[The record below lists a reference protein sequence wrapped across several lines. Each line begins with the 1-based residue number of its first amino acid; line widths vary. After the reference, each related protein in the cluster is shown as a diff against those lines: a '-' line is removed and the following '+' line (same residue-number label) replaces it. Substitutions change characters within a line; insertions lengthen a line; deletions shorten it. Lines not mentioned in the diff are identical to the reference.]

1 MKKNKSVF
9 NIILHYLKN
18 DKLKLFFYLI
28 LVLASY
34 LPALLSAFFWGF
46 ALEAL
51 INKNLNL
58 FLTYLIIWE
67 SIWILFYSLLSIPR
81 DTLYNYLEIKF
92 TKNVS
97 KDLYHK
103 VSNLPSIAFEKMGI
117 GEIINRV
124 YTDPDRVM
132 ELLRSLIRLICK
144 SLVVIFVIVMCFYIS
159 IILGIEVLV
168 FGIIMGFISYKFFP
182 KIQNTQSEI
191 KKDSDEYVRSATENI
206 TGIREIKALGI
217 KNTIEKIMF
226 NKIDTLFNKNKKIKK
241 YEVAYYNINNFIY
254 FLLQFIILASC
265 GYFVVKGQIAYSI
278 FIVIESYIWRI
289 DDVVESLSD
298 FGVNYNKI
306 KVSLT
311 RIDEIINNKLYK
323 DEKFG
328 KKELKDTKGTI
339 EFKDVDFKYTK
350 DEQKVLSNLNLI
362 MNPHQKIAIVG
373 KSGNGKSTVFN
384 LLLRY
389 FDPTKGTITIDGIN
403 IKNLSEESLRKN
415 ISIIRQSPFLF
426 NMSIIDNL
434 KLVKPDASLEEIK
447 EVCKKAYID
456 EYIESLP
463 NGYETIIGEGGINLS
478 GGQKQRLAIA
488 RTLLINTKVIL
499 FDEATSALDNKSQEY
514 IKRTIDS
521 LVKDHTIIIVAHRLS
536 TIKDADIINV
546 IDKGNLVA
554 SGTHDYLLKNS
565 NVYKELYSVETQNQK
580 KRINFLFSYAQVSN
594 NDQVTHL

>member
-103 VSNLPSIAFEKMGI
+103 VSILPSIAFEKMGI

-350 DEQKVLSNLNLI
+350 DEQKVLNNLNLI
-362 MNPHQKIAIVG
+362 MKPHQKIAIVG

-554 SGTHDYLLKNS
+554 SGTHDHLLKNS

-580 KRINFLFSYAQVSN
+580 KE
-594 NDQVTHL
+594 D

>member
-1 MKKNKSVF
+1 MKKSKSVF
-9 NIILHYLKN
+9 SIILHYLKN
-18 DKLKLFFYLI
+18 DKLRLFFYLI

-51 INKNLNL
+51 INKNLTD
-58 FLTYLIIWE
+58 FFTYLIIWE

-97 KDLYHK
+97 KNLYHK
-103 VSNLPSIAFEKMGI
+103 VSSLPVFAFEKMGI

-144 SLVVIFVIVMCFYIS
+144 SLVVIFVIVMCFSIS
-159 IILGIEVLV
+159 IVLGLEVV
-168 FGIIMGFISYKFFP
+168 IFGFIMGFISYKFFP
-182 KIQNTQSEI
+182 KIKNTQSEI
-191 KKDSDEYVRSATENI
+191 KKDSDEYVRCATENV

-217 KNTIEKIMF
+217 KKIMEKIMF
-226 NKIDTLFNKNKKIKK
+226 YKIDSLFNKTKRIKR

-265 GYFVVKGQIAYSI
+265 GYFVVQGKIAYSI

-311 RIDEIINNKLYK
+311 RIDEIINNKLYS

-328 KKELKDTKGTI
+328 KKKLDNIKGII
-339 EFKDVDFKYTK
+339 EFKNVSFRYN
-350 DEQKVLSNLNLI
+350 DEEDNVLRNLNLRI
-362 MNPHQKIAIVG
+362 NPNKKIAIVG
-373 KSGNGKSTVFN
+373 KSGNGKSTLFN

-389 FDPTKGTITIDGIN
+389 FDSSEGIISIDGVN
-403 IKNLSEESLRKN
+403 IKNLTEESLRNN
-415 ISIIRQSPFLF
+415 ISIIRQAPFLF
-426 NMSIIDNL
+426 NMSIVDNL
-434 KLVKPDASLEEIK
+434 RLVKEDASLDEIK
-447 EVCKKAYID
+447 DVCRRAYID
-456 EYIESLP
+456 EYIEGLP
-463 NGYETIIGEGGINLS
+463 NGYDTIIGEGGINLS

-488 RTLLINTKVIL
+488 RTLLINTKIIL

-514 IKRTIDS
+514 IKRTIDD
-521 LVKDHTIIIVAHRLS
+521 LVKDHTVIIVAHRLS
-536 TIKDADIINV
+536 TISDADVINV
-546 IDKGNLVA
+546 IDKGQLVA
-554 SGTHDYLLKNS
+554 SGSHDSLLKES
-565 NVYKELYSVETQNQK
+565 SVYRELYSTET
-580 KRINFLFSYAQVSN
+580 L
-594 NDQVTHL
+594 DT

>member
-1 MKKNKSVF
+1 MNKSKSVF
-9 NIILHYLKN
+9 SIILHYLKN
-18 DKLKLFFYLI
+18 DKLRLFFYLI

-51 INKNLNL
+51 INKNLTD
-58 FLTYLIIWE
+58 FFTYLIIWE

-103 VSNLPSIAFEKMGI
+103 VSSLPAIAFEKMGI

-144 SLVVIFVIVMCFYIS
+144 SLVVIFVVVMCFSIS
-159 IILGIEVLV
+159 IVLGLEVV
-168 FGIIMGFISYKFFP
+168 IFGFIMGFISYKFFP
-182 KIQNTQSEI
+182 KIKNTQSEI
-191 KKDSDEYVRSATENI
+191 KKDSDEYVRCATENV

-217 KNTIEKIMF
+217 KKRMEKIMF
-226 NKIDTLFNKNKKIKK
+226 YKIDSLFNKTKRIKR

-265 GYFVVKGQIAYSI
+265 GYFVVQGKIAYSI

-311 RIDEIINNKLYK
+311 RIDEIINNKLYS

-328 KKELKDTKGTI
+328 KKKLDNIKGII
-339 EFKDVDFKYTK
+339 EFKNVSFRYN
-350 DEQKVLSNLNLI
+350 DEEDNVLRNLNLRI
-362 MNPHQKIAIVG
+362 NPNKKIAIVG
-373 KSGNGKSTVFN
+373 KSGNGKSTLFN

-389 FDPTKGTITIDGIN
+389 FDSSEGIISIDGVN
-403 IKNLSEESLRKN
+403 IKNLTEESLRNN
-415 ISIIRQSPFLF
+415 ISIIRQAPFLF
-426 NMSIIDNL
+426 NMSIVDNL
-434 KLVKPDASLEEIK
+434 RLVKEDASLDEIK
-447 EVCKKAYID
+447 DVCRKAYID
-456 EYIESLP
+456 EYIEGLP
-463 NGYETIIGEGGINLS
+463 NGYDTIIGEGGINLS

-488 RTLLINTKVIL
+488 RTLLINTKIIL

-514 IKRTIDS
+514 IKRTIDD

-536 TIKDADIINV
+536 TISDADVINV
-546 IDKGNLVA
+546 IDKGQLVA
-554 SGTHDYLLKNS
+554 SGSHDSLLKES
-565 NVYKELYSVETQNQK
+565 SVYKELYSTET
-580 KRINFLFSYAQVSN
+580 L
-594 NDQVTHL
+594 DT

>member
-1 MKKNKSVF
+1 MKKSKSVF
-9 NIILHYLKN
+9 SIILHYLKN
-18 DKLKLFFYLI
+18 DKLRLFFYLI

-51 INKNLNL
+51 INKNLTD
-58 FLTYLIIWE
+58 FFTYLIIWE

-103 VSNLPSIAFEKMGI
+103 VSSLPAIAFEKMGI

-144 SLVVIFVIVMCFYIS
+144 SLVVIFVVVMCFSIS
-159 IILGIEVLV
+159 IILGLEVV
-168 FGIIMGFISYKFFP
+168 IFGFIMGFISYKFFP
-182 KIQNTQSEI
+182 KIKNTQSEI
-191 KKDSDEYVRSATENI
+191 KKDSDEYVRCATENV

-217 KNTIEKIMF
+217 KKRMEKIMF
-226 NKIDTLFNKNKKIKK
+226 YKIDSLFNKTKRIKR

-265 GYFVVKGQIAYSI
+265 GYFVVQGKIAYSI

-311 RIDEIINNKLYK
+311 RIDEIINNKLYS

-328 KKELKDTKGTI
+328 KKKLDNIKGII
-339 EFKDVDFKYTK
+339 EFKNVSFRYN
-350 DEQKVLSNLNLI
+350 DEEDNVLRNLNLRI
-362 MNPHQKIAIVG
+362 NPNKKIAIVG
-373 KSGNGKSTVFN
+373 KSGNGKSTLFN

-389 FDPTKGTITIDGIN
+389 FDSSEGIISIDGVN
-403 IKNLSEESLRKN
+403 IKNLTEESLRNN
-415 ISIIRQSPFLF
+415 ISIIRQAPFLF
-426 NMSIIDNL
+426 NMSIVDNL
-434 KLVKPDASLEEIK
+434 RLVKEDASLDEIK
-447 EVCKKAYID
+447 DVCRRAYID
-456 EYIESLP
+456 EYIEGLP
-463 NGYETIIGEGGINLS
+463 NGYDTIIGEGGINLS

-488 RTLLINTKVIL
+488 RTLLINTKIIL

-514 IKRTIDS
+514 IKRTIDD

-536 TIKDADIINV
+536 TISDADVINV
-546 IDKGNLVA
+546 IDKGQLVA
-554 SGTHDYLLKNS
+554 SGSHDSLLKES
-565 NVYKELYSVETQNQK
+565 SVYRELYSTET
-580 KRINFLFSYAQVSN
+580 L
-594 NDQVTHL
+594 DT

>member
-1 MKKNKSVF
+1 MNKSKSVF
-9 NIILHYLKN
+9 SIILHYLKN
-18 DKLKLFFYLI
+18 DKLRLFFYLI

-51 INKNLNL
+51 INKNLTD
-58 FLTYLIIWE
+58 FFTYLIIWE

-103 VSNLPSIAFEKMGI
+103 VSSLPAIAFEKMGI

-144 SLVVIFVIVMCFYIS
+144 SLVVIFVIVMCFSIS
-159 IILGIEVLV
+159 IVLGLEVV
-168 FGIIMGFISYKFFP
+168 IFGFIMGFISYKFFP
-182 KIQNTQSEI
+182 KIKNTQSEI
-191 KKDSDEYVRSATENI
+191 KKDSDEYVRCATENV

-217 KNTIEKIMF
+217 KKRMEKIMF
-226 NKIDTLFNKNKKIKK
+226 YKIDSLFNKTKRIKR

-265 GYFVVKGQIAYSI
+265 GYYVVQGKIAYSI

-311 RIDEIINNKLYK
+311 RIDEIINNKLYS

-328 KKELKDTKGTI
+328 KKKLDNIKGII
-339 EFKDVDFKYTK
+339 EFKNVSFRYN
-350 DEQKVLSNLNLI
+350 DEEDNVLRNLNLRI
-362 MNPHQKIAIVG
+362 NPNKKIAIVG
-373 KSGNGKSTVFN
+373 KSGNGKSTLFN

-389 FDPTKGTITIDGIN
+389 FDSSEGIISIDGVN
-403 IKNLSEESLRKN
+403 IKNLTEESLRNN
-415 ISIIRQSPFLF
+415 ISIIRQAPFLF
-426 NMSIIDNL
+426 NMSIVDNL
-434 KLVKPDASLEEIK
+434 RLVKEDASLDEIK
-447 EVCKKAYID
+447 DVCRKAYID
-456 EYIESLP
+456 EYIEGLP
-463 NGYETIIGEGGINLS
+463 NGYDTIIGEGGINLS

-488 RTLLINTKVIL
+488 RTLLINTKIIL

-514 IKRTIDS
+514 IKRTIDD

-536 TIKDADIINV
+536 TISDADVINV
-546 IDKGNLVA
+546 IDKGQLVA
-554 SGTHDYLLKNS
+554 SGSHDSLLKES
-565 NVYKELYSVETQNQK
+565 SVYRELYSTET
-580 KRINFLFSYAQVSN
+580 L
-594 NDQVTHL
+594 DT

>member
-1 MKKNKSVF
+1 MNKSKSVF
-9 NIILHYLKN
+9 SIILHYLKN
-18 DKLKLFFYLI
+18 DKLRLFFYLI

-51 INKNLNL
+51 INKNLTD
-58 FLTYLIIWE
+58 FFTYLIIWE

-103 VSNLPSIAFEKMGI
+103 VSSLPAIAFEKMGI

-144 SLVVIFVIVMCFYIS
+144 SLVVIFVIVMCFSIS
-159 IILGIEVLV
+159 IVLGLEVV
-168 FGIIMGFISYKFFP
+168 IFGFIMGFISYKFFP
-182 KIQNTQSEI
+182 KIKNTQSEI
-191 KKDSDEYVRSATENI
+191 KKDSDEYVRCATENV

-217 KNTIEKIMF
+217 KKRIEKIMF
-226 NKIDTLFNKNKKIKK
+226 YKIDSLFNKTKRIKR

-265 GYFVVKGQIAYSI
+265 GYFVVQGKIAYSI

-311 RIDEIINNKLYK
+311 RIDEIINNKLYS

-328 KKELKDTKGTI
+328 KKKLDNIKGII
-339 EFKDVDFKYTK
+339 EFKNVSFRYN
-350 DEQKVLSNLNLI
+350 DEEDNVLRNLNLRI
-362 MNPHQKIAIVG
+362 NPNKKIAIVG
-373 KSGNGKSTVFN
+373 KSGNGKSTLFN

-389 FDPTKGTITIDGIN
+389 FDSSEGIISIDGVN
-403 IKNLSEESLRKN
+403 IKNLTEESLRNN
-415 ISIIRQSPFLF
+415 ISIIRQAPFLF
-426 NMSIIDNL
+426 NMSIVDNL
-434 KLVKPDASLEEIK
+434 RLVKEDASLDEIK
-447 EVCKKAYID
+447 DVCRRAYID
-456 EYIESLP
+456 EYIEGLP
-463 NGYETIIGEGGINLS
+463 NGYDTIIGEGGINLS

-488 RTLLINTKVIL
+488 RTLLINTKIIL

-514 IKRTIDS
+514 IKRTIDD
-521 LVKDHTIIIVAHRLS
+521 LVKDHTVIIVAHRLS
-536 TIKDADIINV
+536 TISDADVINV
-546 IDKGNLVA
+546 IDKGQLVA
-554 SGTHDYLLKNS
+554 SGSHDSLLKES
-565 NVYKELYSVETQNQK
+565 SVYRELYSTET
-580 KRINFLFSYAQVSN
+580 L
-594 NDQVTHL
+594 DT

>member
-1 MKKNKSVF
+1 MKKSKSVF
-9 NIILHYLKN
+9 SIILHYLKN
-18 DKLKLFFYLI
+18 DKLRLFFYLI

-51 INKNLNL
+51 INKNLTD
-58 FLTYLIIWE
+58 FFTYLIIWE

-103 VSNLPSIAFEKMGI
+103 VSSLPVFAFEKMGI

-144 SLVVIFVIVMCFYIS
+144 SLVVIFVIVMCFSIS
-159 IILGIEVLV
+159 IVLGLEVV
-168 FGIIMGFISYKFFP
+168 IFGFIMGFISYKFFP
-182 KIQNTQSEI
+182 KIKNTQSEI
-191 KKDSDEYVRSATENI
+191 KKDSDEYVRCATENV

-217 KNTIEKIMF
+217 KKRMEKIMF
-226 NKIDTLFNKNKKIKK
+226 YKIDSLFNKTKRIKR

-265 GYFVVKGQIAYSI
+265 GYFVVQGKIAYSI

-311 RIDEIINNKLYK
+311 RIDEIINNKLYS

-328 KKELKDTKGTI
+328 KKKLDNIKGII
-339 EFKDVDFKYTK
+339 EFKNVSFRYN
-350 DEQKVLSNLNLI
+350 DEEDNVLRDLNLRI
-362 MNPHQKIAIVG
+362 NPNKKIAIVG
-373 KSGNGKSTVFN
+373 KSGNGKSTLFN

-389 FDPTKGTITIDGIN
+389 FDSSEGIISIDGVN
-403 IKNLSEESLRKN
+403 IKNLTEKSLRNN
-415 ISIIRQSPFLF
+415 ISIIRQAPFLF
-426 NMSIIDNL
+426 NMSIVDNL
-434 KLVKPDASLEEIK
+434 RLVKEDASLDEIK
-447 EVCKKAYID
+447 DVCRKAYID
-456 EYIESLP
+456 EYIEGLP
-463 NGYETIIGEGGINLS
+463 NGYDTIIGEGGINLS

-488 RTLLINTKVIL
+488 RTLLINTKIIL

-514 IKRTIDS
+514 IKRTIDD

-536 TIKDADIINV
+536 TISDADVINV
-546 IDKGNLVA
+546 IDKGQLVA
-554 SGTHDYLLKNS
+554 SGSHDSLLKES
-565 NVYKELYSVETQNQK
+565 SVYRELYSTET
-580 KRINFLFSYAQVSN
+580 L
-594 NDQVTHL
+594 DT

>member
-1 MKKNKSVF
+1 MNKSKSVF
-9 NIILHYLKN
+9 SIILHYLKN
-18 DKLKLFFYLI
+18 DKLRLFFYLI

-51 INKNLNL
+51 INKNLTD
-58 FLTYLIIWE
+58 FFTYLIIWE

-103 VSNLPSIAFEKMGI
+103 VSSLPAIAFEKMGI

-144 SLVVIFVIVMCFYIS
+144 SLVVIFVIVMCFSIS
-159 IILGIEVLV
+159 IVLGLEVV
-168 FGIIMGFISYKFFP
+168 IFGFIMGFISYKFFP
-182 KIQNTQSEI
+182 KIKNTQSEI
-191 KKDSDEYVRSATENI
+191 KKDSDEYVRCATENV

-217 KNTIEKIMF
+217 KKRMEKIMF
-226 NKIDTLFNKNKKIKK
+226 YKIDSLFNKTKRIKR

-265 GYFVVKGQIAYSI
+265 GYFVVQGKIAYSI

-311 RIDEIINNKLYK
+311 RIDEIINNKLYS

-328 KKELKDTKGTI
+328 KKKLDNIKGII
-339 EFKDVDFKYTK
+339 EFKNVSFRYN
-350 DEQKVLSNLNLI
+350 DEEDNVLRNLNLRI
-362 MNPHQKIAIVG
+362 NPNKKIAIVG
-373 KSGNGKSTVFN
+373 KSGNGKSILFN

-389 FDPTKGTITIDGIN
+389 FDSSEGIISIDGVN
-403 IKNLSEESLRKN
+403 IKNLTEESLRNN
-415 ISIIRQSPFLF
+415 ISIIRQAPFLF
-426 NMSIIDNL
+426 NMSIVDNL
-434 KLVKPDASLEEIK
+434 RLVKEDASLDEIK
-447 EVCKKAYID
+447 DVCRKAYID
-456 EYIESLP
+456 EYIEGLP
-463 NGYETIIGEGGINLS
+463 NGYDTIIGEGGINLS

-488 RTLLINTKVIL
+488 RTLLINTKIIL

-514 IKRTIDS
+514 IKRTIDD

-536 TIKDADIINV
+536 TISDADVINV
-546 IDKGNLVA
+546 IDKGQLVA
-554 SGTHDYLLKNS
+554 SGSHDSLLKES
-565 NVYKELYSVETQNQK
+565 SVYRELYSTET
-580 KRINFLFSYAQVSN
+580 L
-594 NDQVTHL
+594 DT

>member
-1 MKKNKSVF
+1 MKKSKSVF
-9 NIILHYLKN
+9 SIILHYLKN
-18 DKLKLFFYLI
+18 DKLRLFFYLI

-51 INKNLNL
+51 INKNLTD
-58 FLTYLIIWE
+58 FFTYLIIWE

-97 KDLYHK
+97 KNLYHK
-103 VSNLPSIAFEKMGI
+103 VSSLPVFAFEKMGI
-117 GEIINRV
+117 GEMINRV

-144 SLVVIFVIVMCFYIS
+144 SLVVIFVIVMCFSIS
-159 IILGIEVLV
+159 IVLGLEVV
-168 FGIIMGFISYKFFP
+168 IFGFIMGFISYKFFP
-182 KIQNTQSEI
+182 KIKNTQSKI
-191 KKDSDEYVRSATENI
+191 KKDSDEYVRCATENV

-217 KNTIEKIMF
+217 KKRMEKIMF
-226 NKIDTLFNKNKKIKK
+226 YKIDSLFNKTKRIKR

-265 GYFVVKGQIAYSI
+265 GYFVVQGKIAYSI

-311 RIDEIINNKLYK
+311 RIDEIINNKLYS

-328 KKELKDTKGTI
+328 KKKLDNIKGII
-339 EFKDVDFKYTK
+339 EFKNVSFRYN
-350 DEQKVLSNLNLI
+350 DEEDNVLRDLNLSI
-362 MNPHQKIAIVG
+362 NPNKKIAIVG
-373 KSGNGKSTVFN
+373 KSGNGKSTLFN

-389 FDPTKGTITIDGIN
+389 FDSSEGIISIDGVN
-403 IKNLSEESLRKN
+403 IKNLTEESLRNN
-415 ISIIRQSPFLF
+415 ISIIRQAPFLF
-426 NMSIIDNL
+426 NMSIVDNL
-434 KLVKPDASLEEIK
+434 RLVKEDASLDEIK
-447 EVCKKAYID
+447 DVCRKAYID
-456 EYIESLP
+456 EYIEGLP
-463 NGYETIIGEGGINLS
+463 NGYDTIIGEGGINLS

-488 RTLLINTKVIL
+488 RTLLINTKIIL

-514 IKRTIDS
+514 IKRTIDD

-536 TIKDADIINV
+536 TISDADVINV
-546 IDKGNLVA
+546 IDKGQLVA
-554 SGTHDYLLKNS
+554 SGSHDSLLKES
-565 NVYKELYSVETQNQK
+565 SVYRELYSTET
-580 KRINFLFSYAQVSN
+580 L
-594 NDQVTHL
+594 DT

>member
-1 MKKNKSVF
+1 MNKSKSVF
-9 NIILHYLKN
+9 SIILHYLKN
-18 DKLKLFFYLI
+18 DKLRLFFYLI

-51 INKNLNL
+51 INKNLTD
-58 FLTYLIIWE
+58 FFTYLIIWE

-81 DTLYNYLEIKF
+81 DTLYNYLEIRF

-103 VSNLPSIAFEKMGI
+103 VSSLPAIAFEKMGI

-144 SLVVIFVIVMCFYIS
+144 SLVVIFVIVMCFSIS
-159 IILGIEVLV
+159 IVLGLEVV
-168 FGIIMGFISYKFFP
+168 IFGFIMGFISYKFFP
-182 KIQNTQSEI
+182 KIKNTQSEI
-191 KKDSDEYVRSATENI
+191 KKDSDEYVRCATENV

-217 KNTIEKIMF
+217 KKRMEKIMF
-226 NKIDTLFNKNKKIKK
+226 YKIDSLFNKTKRIKR

-265 GYFVVKGQIAYSI
+265 GYFVVQGKIAYSI

-311 RIDEIINNKLYK
+311 RIDEIINNKLYS

-328 KKELKDTKGTI
+328 KKKLDNIKGII
-339 EFKDVDFKYTK
+339 EFKNVSFRYN
-350 DEQKVLSNLNLI
+350 DEEDNVLRNLNLSI
-362 MNPHQKIAIVG
+362 NPNKKIAIVG
-373 KSGNGKSTVFN
+373 KSGNGKSTLFN

-389 FDPTKGTITIDGIN
+389 FDSSEGIISIDGVN
-403 IKNLSEESLRKN
+403 IKNLTEESLRNN
-415 ISIIRQSPFLF
+415 ISIIGQAPFLF
-426 NMSIIDNL
+426 NMSIVDNL
-434 KLVKPDASLEEIK
+434 RLVKEDASLDEIK
-447 EVCKKAYID
+447 DVCRKAYID
-456 EYIESLP
+456 EYIEGLP
-463 NGYETIIGEGGINLS
+463 NGYDTIIGEGGINLS

-488 RTLLINTKVIL
+488 RTLLINTKIIL

-514 IKRTIDS
+514 IKRTIDD

-536 TIKDADIINV
+536 TISDADVINV
-546 IDKGNLVA
+546 IDKGQLVA
-554 SGTHDYLLKNS
+554 SGSHDSLLKES
-565 NVYKELYSVETQNQK
+565 SVYRELYSTET
-580 KRINFLFSYAQVSN
+580 L
-594 NDQVTHL
+594 DT

>member
-1 MKKNKSVF
+1 MKKSKSVF
-9 NIILHYLKN
+9 SIILHYLKN

-51 INKNLNL
+51 INKNLTD
-58 FLTYLIIWE
+58 FFTYLIIWE

-103 VSNLPSIAFEKMGI
+103 VSSLPAIAFEKMGI

-144 SLVVIFVIVMCFYIS
+144 SLVVIFVIVMCFSIS
-159 IILGIEVLV
+159 IVLGLEVV
-168 FGIIMGFISYKFFP
+168 IFGFIMGFISYKFFP
-182 KIQNTQSEI
+182 KIKNTQSEI
-191 KKDSDEYVRSATENI
+191 KKDSDEYVRCATENV

-217 KNTIEKIMF
+217 KKRMEKIMF
-226 NKIDTLFNKNKKIKK
+226 YKIDSLFNKTKRIKR

-265 GYFVVKGQIAYSI
+265 GYFVVQGKIAYSI

-311 RIDEIINNKLYK
+311 RIDEIINNKLYS

-328 KKELKDTKGTI
+328 KKKLDNIKGII
-339 EFKDVDFKYTK
+339 EFKNVSFRYN
-350 DEQKVLSNLNLI
+350 DEEDNVLRNLNLRI
-362 MNPHQKIAIVG
+362 NPNKKIAIVG
-373 KSGNGKSTVFN
+373 KSGNGKSTLFN

-389 FDPTKGTITIDGIN
+389 FDSSEGIISIDGVN
-403 IKNLSEESLRKN
+403 IKNLTEESLRNN
-415 ISIIRQSPFLF
+415 ISIIRQAPFLF
-426 NMSIIDNL
+426 NMSIVDNL
-434 KLVKPDASLEEIK
+434 RLVKEDASLDEIK
-447 EVCKKAYID
+447 DVCRRAYID
-456 EYIESLP
+456 EYIEGLP
-463 NGYETIIGEGGINLS
+463 NGYDTIIGEGGINLS

-488 RTLLINTKVIL
+488 RTLLINTKIIL

-514 IKRTIDS
+514 IKRTIDD

-536 TIKDADIINV
+536 TISDADVINV
-546 IDKGNLVA
+546 IDKGQLVA
-554 SGTHDYLLKNS
+554 SGSHDSLLKES
-565 NVYKELYSVETQNQK
+565 SVYRELYSTET
-580 KRINFLFSYAQVSN
+580 L
-594 NDQVTHL
+594 DT

>member
-1 MKKNKSVF
+1 MNKSKSVF
-9 NIILHYLKN
+9 SIILHYLKN
-18 DKLKLFFYLI
+18 DKLRLFFYLI

-51 INKNLNL
+51 INKNLTD
-58 FLTYLIIWE
+58 FFTYLIIWE

-103 VSNLPSIAFEKMGI
+103 VSSLPAIAFEKMGI

-144 SLVVIFVIVMCFYIS
+144 SLVVIFVIVMCFSIS
-159 IILGIEVLV
+159 IVLGLEVV
-168 FGIIMGFISYKFFP
+168 IFGFIMGFISYKFFP
-182 KIQNTQSEI
+182 KIKNTQSEI
-191 KKDSDEYVRSATENI
+191 KKDSDEYVRCATENV

-217 KNTIEKIMF
+217 KKRMEKIMF
-226 NKIDTLFNKNKKIKK
+226 YKIDSLFNKTKRIKR

-265 GYFVVKGQIAYSI
+265 GYFVVQGKIAYSI

-311 RIDEIINNKLYK
+311 RIDEIINNKLYS

-328 KKELKDTKGTI
+328 KKKLDNIKGII
-339 EFKDVDFKYTK
+339 EFKNVSFRYN
-350 DEQKVLSNLNLI
+350 DEEDNVLRNLNLRI
-362 MNPHQKIAIVG
+362 NPNKKIAIVG
-373 KSGNGKSTVFN
+373 KSGNGKSTLFN

-389 FDPTKGTITIDGIN
+389 FDSSEGIISIDGVN
-403 IKNLSEESLRKN
+403 IKNLTEESLRNN
-415 ISIIRQSPFLF
+415 ISIIRQAPFLF
-426 NMSIIDNL
+426 NMSIVDNL
-434 KLVKPDASLEEIK
+434 RLVKEDASLDEIK
-447 EVCKKAYID
+447 DVCRRAYID
-456 EYIESLP
+456 EYIEGLP
-463 NGYETIIGEGGINLS
+463 NGYDTIIGEGGINLS

-488 RTLLINTKVIL
+488 RTLLINTKIIL

-514 IKRTIDS
+514 IKRTIDD
-521 LVKDHTIIIVAHRLS
+521 LVKDHTVIIVAHRLS
-536 TIKDADIINV
+536 TISDADVINV
-546 IDKGNLVA
+546 IDKGQLVA
-554 SGTHDYLLKNS
+554 SGSHDSLLKES
-565 NVYKELYSVETQNQK
+565 SVYRELYSTETLN
-580 KRINFLFSYAQVSN
+580 
-594 NDQVTHL
+594 T

>member
-362 MNPHQKIAIVG
+362 MKPHQKIAIVG

-554 SGTHDYLLKNS
+554 SGTHDHLLKNS

-580 KRINFLFSYAQVSN
+580 KE
-594 NDQVTHL
+594 D

>member
-28 LVLASY
+28 LVLTSY
-34 LPALLSAFFWGF
+34 LPTILSAFFWGF

-51 INKNLNL
+51 INKDLNA
-58 FLTYLIIWE
+58 FLICLIIRE
-67 SIWILFYSLLSIPR
+67 SIWIVFYSILSVPR

-103 VSNLPSIAFEKMGI
+103 VSSLPSIAFENMGI
-117 GEIINRV
+117 GEIINRI

-132 ELLRSLIRLICK
+132 ELLRSLIKLICK
-144 SLVVIFVIVMCFYIS
+144 SLVVIFVIIMCFSIS
-159 IILGIEVLV
+159 LILGIEVV
-168 FGIIMGFISYKFFP
+168 IFGTIMGFISYRFFP
-182 KIQNTQSEI
+182 KIKNTQKEI
-191 KKDSDEYVRSATENI
+191 KKDADEYVRSATENI

-217 KNTIEKIMF
+217 TSTIEKMMF
-226 NKIDTLFNKNKKIKK
+226 NKINSLFDKTRKIKK

-265 GYFVVKGQIAYSI
+265 GYFVVKGQITYSI

-298 FGVNYNKI
+298 FGVNYNKV

-311 RIDEIINNKLYK
+311 RIDEIINNKLYN

-328 KKELKDTKGTI
+328 KKTLKNTKGII
-339 EFKDVDFKYTK
+339 EFKDVNFKYTK
-350 DEQKVLSNLNLI
+350 KEKNILNILNLKI
-362 MNPHQKIAIVG
+362 EPHKKIAIVG
-373 KSGNGKSTVFN
+373 KSGNGKSTIFN

-389 FDPTKGTITIDGIN
+389 FDVTKGTITIDGTN
-403 IKNLSEESLRKN
+403 IKNLTKESLRQN
-415 ISIIRQSPFLF
+415 ISIIRQTPFLF

-434 KLVKPDASLEEIK
+434 KLVKEDASLEEIK
-447 EVCKKAYID
+447 DVCKKAYID

-463 NGYETIIGEGGINLS
+463 NGYNTIIGEGGINLS

-488 RTLLINTKVIL
+488 RTLLINTKIIL
-499 FDEATSALDNKSQEY
+499 FDEATSALDNRSQEY

-536 TIKDADIINV
+536 TIKDANIINV
-546 IDKGNLVA
+546 IDKGQLVA

-565 NVYKELYSVETQNQK
+565 NVYNELYSVETLNNQK
-580 KRINFLFSYAQVSN
+580 E
-594 NDQVTHL
+594 D

>member
-1 MKKNKSVF
+1 MKKSKSVF
-9 NIILHYLKN
+9 SIILHYLKN
-18 DKLKLFFYLI
+18 YKLRLFFYLI

-51 INKNLNL
+51 INKNLTD
-58 FLTYLIIWE
+58 FFTYLIIWE

-103 VSNLPSIAFEKMGI
+103 VSSLPVIAFEKMGI

-144 SLVVIFVIVMCFYIS
+144 SLVVIFVIVMCFSIS
-159 IILGIEVLV
+159 IVLGLEVV
-168 FGIIMGFISYKFFP
+168 IFGFIMGFISYKFFP
-182 KIQNTQSEI
+182 KIKNTQSEI
-191 KKDSDEYVRSATENI
+191 KKDSDEYVRCATENV

-217 KNTIEKIMF
+217 KKRMEKIMF
-226 NKIDTLFNKNKKIKK
+226 YKIDSLFNKTKRIKR

-265 GYFVVKGQIAYSI
+265 GYFVVQGKIAYSI

-311 RIDEIINNKLYK
+311 RIDEIINNKLYS

-328 KKELKDTKGTI
+328 KKKLDNIKGII
-339 EFKDVDFKYTK
+339 EFKNVSFRYN
-350 DEQKVLSNLNLI
+350 DEEDNVLRDLNLSI
-362 MNPHQKIAIVG
+362 NPNKKIAIVG
-373 KSGNGKSTVFN
+373 KSGNGKSTLFN

-389 FDPTKGTITIDGIN
+389 FDSSEGIISIDGVN
-403 IKNLSEESLRKN
+403 IKNLTEKSLRNN
-415 ISIIRQSPFLF
+415 ISIIRQAPFLF
-426 NMSIIDNL
+426 NMSIVDNL
-434 KLVKPDASLEEIK
+434 RLVKEDASLDEIK
-447 EVCKKAYID
+447 DVCRKAYID
-456 EYIESLP
+456 EYIEGLP
-463 NGYETIIGEGGINLS
+463 NGYDTIIGEGGINLS

-488 RTLLINTKVIL
+488 RTLLINTKIIL

-514 IKRTIDS
+514 IKRTIDD
-521 LVKDHTIIIVAHRLS
+521 LVKDHTVIIVAHRLS
-536 TIKDADIINV
+536 TIRDADVINV
-546 IDKGNLVA
+546 IDKGQLVA
-554 SGTHDYLLKNS
+554 SGSHDSLLKES
-565 NVYKELYSVETQNQK
+565 SVYRELYSTET
-580 KRINFLFSYAQVSN
+580 L
-594 NDQVTHL
+594 DT